1 MHVELGSLEK
11 FVRQVRIGAAQALPG
26 EVSLAIAEG
35 MILPRCLK
43 AL

>member
-1 MHVELGSLEK
+1 MHVELGSLGK
-11 FVRQVRIGAAQALPG
+11 FIPQVKIDAAQALLD
-26 EVSLAIAEG
+26 EVSLAISEK